1 MSMIIDGS
9 LGATFPDA
17 SVQAV
22 KAGPTG
28 GGTDRVFQQNN
39 LVVSTAYTIPSTVGA
54 LCVGPITFNAAVT
67 VNGRLVIQ

>member
-39 LVVSTAYTIPSTVGA
+39 LI
-54 LCVGPITFNAAVT
+54 
-67 VNGRLVIQ
+67 VNSIDGWSILRRPDYF